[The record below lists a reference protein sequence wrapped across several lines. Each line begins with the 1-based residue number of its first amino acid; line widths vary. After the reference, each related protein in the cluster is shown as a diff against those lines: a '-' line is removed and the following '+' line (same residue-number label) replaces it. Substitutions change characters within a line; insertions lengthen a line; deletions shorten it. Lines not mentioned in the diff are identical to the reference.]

1 MQKTEANGILVKVV
15 TKLVEGEYLWLFTND
30 YSKKVT
36 ETELKAAIEEY
47 PGTPTLPSKEAFN
60 DFDFYEISDEEASVD
75 FDLWIND
82 AKSDLTLSFTIKK
95 TLKGYGYRID
105 NIHVL

>member
-1 MQKTEANGILVKVV
+1 MQKAEAKGILVKIV

-30 YSKKVT
+30 NSKKIT
-36 ETELKAAIEEY
+36 ETELKAAIKVY
-47 PGTPTLPSKEAFN
+47 PGTPALPPKGAFN

-82 AKSDLTLSFTIKK
+82 IKSDLTLSFTIQK
-95 TLKGYGYRID
+95 TLNGYGYQID

>member
-1 MQKTEANGILVKVV
+1 MQKLEVNGILIEIV
-15 TKLVEGEYLWLFTND
+15 TKLVEREYLRLFTND
-30 YSKKVT
+30 CSKKIT
-36 ETELKAAIEEY
+36 EKELKTSIEEY
-47 PGTPTLPSKEAFN
+47 SGTPTLPPKEAFN

-95 TLKGYGYRID
+95 TLNGYGYQID